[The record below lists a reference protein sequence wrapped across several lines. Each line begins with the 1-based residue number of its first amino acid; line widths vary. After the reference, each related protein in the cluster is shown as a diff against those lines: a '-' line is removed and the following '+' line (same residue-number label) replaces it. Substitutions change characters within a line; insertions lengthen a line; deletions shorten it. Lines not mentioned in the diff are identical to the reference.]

1 MNFPKGLVLYKDFIP
16 PDYTNRLYKYV
27 DKLQYHSLENITRKI
42 QHYGYIYDYRL
53 REPIT
58 RKLQKGENI
67 PNILECICNLLYK
80 YSIMDNLPNQVIINK
95 YEPGEGIAAHR
106 DHYPIFGNSIA
117 TLSLGS
123 EYIMTFR
130 HHKSHPKYDPNI
142 KLDISLPI
150 GSLLVF
156 SDDARLYW
164 THEIAK
170 KKTDKIN
177 NKVVKRTTRIS
188 VTFRTVQ
195 KEYL

>member
-1 MNFPKGLVLYKDFIP
+1 MFPKGLVLYEDFIP
-16 PDYTNRLYKYV
+16 PSHTKKLYDYV
-27 DKLQYHSLENITRKI
+27 DKLEYHSLENITRKI

-58 RKLQKGENI
+58 RKLEKGTEMPKFFKCI
-67 PNILECICNLLYK
+67 SNILYK
-80 YSIMDNLPNQVIINK
+80 HKIMDNLPNQVIINK
-95 YEPGEGIAAHR
+95 YIPGEGIAPHR

-123 EYIMTFR
+123 EYVMTFR
-130 HHKSHPKYDPNI
+130 HHKSHPNYDPKI
-142 KLDISLPI
+142 SLDISLPV
-150 GSLLVF
+150 GSLLIF

-170 KKTDKIN
+170 RKTDKIN
-177 NKVVKRTTRIS
+177 NKTVKRDTRIS
-188 VTFRTVQ
+188 ITFRTVQ

>member
-1 MNFPKGLVLYKDFIP
+1 MEFPDGLVLYKNFIP
-16 PDYTNRLYKYV
+16 TSYTDKLYKYI
-27 DKLQYHSLENITRKI
+27 DKLNYHSLENITRKI

-53 REPIT
+53 REPLT
-58 RKLQKGENI
+58 KKLEKTHDVPPALN
-67 PNILECICNLLYK
+67 CICKLLYK
-80 YSIMDNLPNQVIINK
+80 YKIMDCMPNQVIINK
-95 YEPGEGIAAHR
+95 YEPGEGIAPHR

-123 EYIMTFR
+123 EYVMTFR

-156 SDDARLYW
+156 SDEARLYW
-164 THEIAK
+164 THEISKRKTDNK
-170 KKTDKIN
+170 KK
-177 NKVVKRTTRIS
+177 RSTRIS